1 MADMDMGLA
10 PQKNNGGRK
19 KKKKKQNLFMSIVT
33 GLIPWKGDNVVEI
46 FRKIIFLASLVILV
60 GALIFIL
67 NHFIMA
73 TDDPNQL
80 NSGITVDG
88 EEGTQNHAYIVDL
101 KNQAPTQ
108 AQIDQMPEGTI
119 NEEYA
124 TLYDTNND
132 FVGWLN
138 IPGTNV
144 DYPVMQS
151 GKDEEFVPCRSYT
164 DYGWCDQCS
173 AILAAGGEGVHE
185 FYLHHSFDNY
195 YSFAGTIFADYEG
208 EFGVTAMPNNTI
220 LYGHNMRYEHQF
232 TALNNYRTDI
242 GFLRLS
248 PIIHFDTLYQKNQY
262 KIFAVFLTNTRE
274 DQGEVFD
281 YYNNVR
287 FDSSS
292 EFYDYVLE
300 CMDRSMYETGVDL
313 EYGDELLTLSTCD
326 ASVGLDDMR
335 LVVVARRVREN
346 ESPTVDPDNIVR
358 KSSIKYCEAYI
369 RAYGDKWEGRTWDV
383 SLVKG
388 MAEYLKE
395 NGLEDP
401 AEE

>member
-1 MADMDMGLA
+1 MADMDMGLS
-10 PQKNNGGRK
+10 PQQKNNSGKK
-19 KKKKKQNLFMSIVT
+19 KKKKKQNLFMSVVT
-33 GLIPWKGDNVVEI
+33 GLIPWKGDNATEI

-60 GALIFIL
+60 GALIFIM
-67 NHFIMA
+67 NHFLMA
-73 TDDPNQL
+73 TEDPNQL
-80 NSGITVDG
+80 NSGTTGEDG
-88 EEGTQNHAYIVDL
+88 QNHAYIVDL

-108 AQIDQMPEGTI
+108 AEIDQMPEGPI

-124 TLYDTNND
+124 TLYAANDD

-151 GKDEEFVPCRSYT
+151 DPSEEFVPCKSYT
-164 DYGWCDQCS
+164 DYGYCDQCS
-173 AILAAGGEGVHE
+173 SILANDGAGAHE

-208 EFGVTAMPNNTI
+208 EFDVDAMPNNTI

-248 PIIHFDTLYQKNQY
+248 PVIHFDTLYQKNQY

-281 YYNNVR
+281 YYNNVS
-287 FDSSS
+287 FESSS

-300 CMDRSMYETGVDL
+300 CMDRSMYETGVDI
-313 EYGDELLTLSTCD
+313 EYGDEFLTLSTCD
-326 ASVGLDDMR
+326 ASIGLDDMR
-335 LVVVARRVREN
+335 LVVVARKVREN
-346 ESPTVDPDNIVR
+346 ESPTVDPDGIVR
-358 KSSIKYCEAYI
+358 KNSIKYCEAYI
-369 RAYGDKWEGRTWDV
+369 RAYGDKWDGRTWDV

-401 AEE
+401 AE